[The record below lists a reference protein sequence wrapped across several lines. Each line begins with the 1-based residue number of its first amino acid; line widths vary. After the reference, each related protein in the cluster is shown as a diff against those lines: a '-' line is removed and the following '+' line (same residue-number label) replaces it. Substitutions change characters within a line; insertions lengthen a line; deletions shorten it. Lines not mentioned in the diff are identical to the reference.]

1 MLIKLIG
8 LYRSQY
14 WTSAFNTDVLQKLIK
29 RDIFLRKLENA
40 ILKLIATWGECCSLM
55 EITEMHLEQVQEI
68 PWNDVYQM

>member
-29 RDIFLRKLENA
+29 RDVFLRKLENA
-40 ILKLIATWGECCSLM
+40 ILKLIATWGKCCSLM